1 MIFINTLRKRRLKFK
16 PKLSTS
22 LRAHG
27 KWGDLLACI
36 IPVSWCL
43 NILINSNFLLKLI
56 EWQNESSLF
65 TLRIRGKQWYW
76 VYKLDFKN
84 FTNIITAPK
93 NVGHNKWVLYTGNNV
108 RQSDDYL
115 SSLQLRKQVQLVKE
129 YWKEVISKEDWDSKP
144 KNSTLHNIVTN
155 KINKNISILKYQ
167 NTIFNYKT
175 SLNLPNNLPS
185 LPLFKSKFN
194 TVLLSS
200 NSSLYN
206 INTGKFYKKLDL
218 NMLYS
223 YDTSF
228 IEGFMSSDTIKSSS
242 SYFDETNRFS
252 RVRQNQEFIGL
263 RKIFINDDV
272 IKNYINKQSD
282 SVLKPL
288 AIDFCNVSDRIE
300 SKVKPHNNFMV
311 MKQKRYKRR
320 KLLKQFDINI
330 PKKSLDYFI
339 KNDTNI
345 PKKAKFLLEK
355 NSAKFITKDL
365 SNKYKIFMKN
375 KIRSDNSNIVV
386 NRRML
391 RTKRTLVIPAHVNIT
406 AITNSYD
413 VIHSWFI
420 PGLGLKMDCIPGRS
434 THHTFYVDNVGFY
447 YGQCAEVCGR
457 YHHHMPIR
465 ICALPFDHFLLWW
478 HHFGAPKFIPNNFSK
493 KTSIDYGLRKY
504 SW

>member
-1 MIFINTLRKRRLKFK
+1 
-16 PKLSTS
+16 
-22 LRAHG
+22 
-27 KWGDLLACI
+27 
-36 IPVSWCL
+36 
-43 NILINSNFLLKLI
+43 
-56 EWQNESSLF
+56 
-65 TLRIRGKQWYW
+65 
-76 VYKLDFKN
+76 
-84 FTNIITAPK
+84 
-93 NVGHNKWVLYTGNNV
+93 
-108 RQSDDYL
+108 
-115 SSLQLRKQVQLVKE
+115 
-129 YWKEVISKEDWDSKP
+129 
-144 KNSTLHNIVTN
+144 
-155 KINKNISILKYQ
+155 
-167 NTIFNYKT
+167 
-175 SLNLPNNLPS
+175 
-185 LPLFKSKFN
+185 
-194 TVLLSS
+194 
-200 NSSLYN
+200 
-206 INTGKFYKKLDL
+206 
-218 NMLYS
+218 MLYS

-413 VIHSWFI
+413 VIHS
-420 PGLGLKMDCIPGRS
+420 
-434 THHTFYVDNVGFY
+434 
-447 YGQCAEVCGR
+447 
-457 YHHHMPIR
+457 
-465 ICALPFDHFLLWW
+465 
-478 HHFGAPKFIPNNFSK
+478 
-493 KTSIDYGLRKY
+493 
-504 SW
+504 